1 MQGLLALLELQHAG
15 VLSPN
20 RDLIYISVVF
30 TCCAVSDY
38 EHITLSHQ

>member
-1 MQGLLALLELQHAG
+1 MHGLLALLELRHAG
-15 VLSPN
+15 VLSPS

-38 EHITLSHQ
+38 EHITPSHQ